1 LERLSTYAALL
12 ARILLS
18 IVFVLN
24 ALGII
29 DQTIPA
35 REMAIRGIPVGLVPG
50 LMFARRSL
58 ELIAGVAPG
67 LGLFPRQAVHLTN
80 CPPTR

>member
-1 LERLSTYAALL
+1 MEQLSTYAAVS

-18 IVFVLN
+18 IVFILN

-35 REMAIRGIPVGLVPG
+35 REMAVRGIP
-50 LMFARRSL
+50 
-58 ELIAGVAPG
+58 IG
-67 LGLFPRQAVHLTN
+67 LGL
-80 CPPTR
+80 